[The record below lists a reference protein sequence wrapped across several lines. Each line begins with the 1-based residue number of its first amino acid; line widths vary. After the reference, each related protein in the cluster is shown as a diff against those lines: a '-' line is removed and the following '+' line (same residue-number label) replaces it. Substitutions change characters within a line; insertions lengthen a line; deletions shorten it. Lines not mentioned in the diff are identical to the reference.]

1 MSLHIETHVTHPIFF
16 AYLRRYTHAPGCP
29 ARGKRNKLLVVE
41 YATAIPR
48 PRAPSC
54 AKLQGLLKPV
64 QLPYAGSAEVTAV
77 ATVRGLDQGS
87 RRPRVPHANRCL
99 DLLERYRFLPSALP
113 RVAEFEE
120 AVEHAVVAGGDEA
133 HTASCLSHVVY

>member
-1 MSLHIETHVTHPIFF
+1 MPLG
-16 AYLRRYTHAPGCP
+16 AP
-29 ARGKRNKLLVVE
+29 RGEKRNKLLVVE

-64 QLPYAGSAEVTAV
+64 QLLYAGSGEVTAV

-87 RRPRVPHANRCL
+87 RRPRVPHPNGGL

-120 AVEHAVVAGGDEA
+120 AVEHPVVAGGDEA
-133 HTASCLSHVVY
+133 HTASCLKLMVY

>member
-1 MSLHIETHVTHPIFF
+1 MPLG
-16 AYLRRYTHAPGCP
+16 AP
-29 ARGKRNKLLVVE
+29 RGEKRNKLLVVE

-64 QLPYAGSAEVTAV
+64 QLLYAGSGEVTAG
-77 ATVRGLDQGS
+77 ATLRGLDQGR
-87 RRPRVPHANRCL
+87 RRPQVPHTDGGL
-99 DLLERYRFLPSALP
+99 HLLQGHRLLTSALP
-113 RVAEFEE
+113 RVPELEE
-120 AVEHAVVAGGDEA
+120 AVEHAMMARGDEA

>member
-1 MSLHIETHVTHPIFF
+1 MPLG
-16 AYLRRYTHAPGCP
+16 AP
-29 ARGKRNKLLVVE
+29 RGEKRNKLLVVE

-64 QLPYAGSAEVTAV
+64 QLLYAGSGEVTAV

-87 RRPRVPHANRCL
+87 RRPRVPHTDRGL
-99 DLLERYRFLPSALP
+99 DLLQGHRFLTSALP
-113 RVAEFEE
+113 RVPELEE
-120 AVEHAVVAGGDEA
+120 AVEHAMMARGDEA